1 MVNTIL
7 CTGAADLAGD
17 GFQIGRGVAHGN
29 AVTDSLKH
37 FYIVVAVTESHC
49 ILGRQAVIG
58 QNFPDTGSFSAGA
71 GDDVYGPV
79 PPGGDFCTARAFED
93 GGPVAFAAAHQQ
105 LENFTS
111 GDFIELIGNDRCS
124 SADGVI
130 CRQIVIR
137 PVGKQL
143 RPSCNRHRTTKR
155 CGVLDQRL
163 HILRRDGAG
172 KNISATVVAVGAVVG
187 EKDIE
192 LHAVESRHNER
203 RTPGGDGQQ
212 DAVLL

>member
-1 MVNTIL
+1 M
-7 CTGAADLAGD
+7 
-17 GFQIGRGVAHGN
+17 
-29 AVTDSLKH
+29 TDSLKH

-137 PVGKQL
+137 SVGEQL

-163 HILRRDGAG
+163 HILRRDGAD

-192 LHAVESRHNER
+192 LNAVEFRHNER
-203 RTPGGDGQQ
+203 GTPGGDGQQ

>member
-1 MVNTIL
+1 M
-7 CTGAADLAGD
+7 
-17 GFQIGRGVAHGN
+17 
-29 AVTDSLKH
+29 
-37 FYIVVAVTESHC
+37 
-49 ILGRQAVIG
+49 
-58 QNFPDTGSFSAGA
+58 
-71 GDDVYGPV
+71 
-79 PPGGDFCTARAFED
+79 
-93 GGPVAFAAAHQQ
+93 
-105 LENFTS
+105 
-111 GDFIELIGNDRCS
+111 
-124 SADGVI
+124 
-130 CRQIVIR
+130 
-137 PVGKQL
+137 

-192 LHAVESRHNER
+192 LNAVEFRHNER